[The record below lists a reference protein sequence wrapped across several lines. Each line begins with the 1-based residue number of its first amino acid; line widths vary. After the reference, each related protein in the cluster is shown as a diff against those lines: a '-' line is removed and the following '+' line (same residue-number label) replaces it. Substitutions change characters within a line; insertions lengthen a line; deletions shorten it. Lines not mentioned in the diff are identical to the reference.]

1 MVEQFL
7 FPALDI
13 ISYGSAIFA
22 IVYILKLGRYNAN
35 PTLMLTSPLVLYRNL
50 LFLVCLMV
58 TFVAVNVV
66 ANRILQDSA
75 LLIYGFEVGLAAGSF
90 GIMMMAR
97 KLFHQVAHQGRKSSI
112 TRLKKEFEE
121 VRNKK
126 TEFQEKNFREE
137 NR

>member
-1 MVEQFL
+1 MIEQYL

-13 ISYGSAIFA
+13 ISYGSAVFA
-22 IVYILKLGRYNAN
+22 IIYILKLGKYNAN

-50 LFLVCLMV
+50 LFLVCLVV
-58 TFVAVNVV
+58 TFVGVNVA

-97 KLFHQVAHQGRKSSI
+97 KLFHQVAHQGRQSSI
-112 TRLKKEFEE
+112 TRLKKELDE
-121 VRNKK
+121 VRSRKM
-126 TEFQEKNFREE
+126 EFEEKNFREE